1 MARSDC
7 ETAERRRFPWAGWS
21 DAKLLA
27 MRICDLGLSLEGTWL
42 EEPIGVICAELEARG
57 LRVRPHFWLS
67 GEWFSPD
74 GVPGVA
80 VPFFLA
86 HPRLMR
92 LERKQMLEVE
102 GARRAE
108 CLKLLRHE
116 AGHAVHHAFCLQRRR
131 LWQKTFGSSSR
142 RYPEAYRPNP
152 ASRRYV
158 LHLDY
163 WYAQAHPAEDFAET
177 FAVWLTPGSNWRR
190 RYRGWPALRKLEY
203 VEELMKELAGR
214 APLVRSRTRVDPLPR
229 LEETLEEYYA
239 AKHAR
244 FEQLTTNV
252 YDGDLQRLFVAGPS
266 GGVPASQFL
275 RRHRA
280 RLRRMVARGTGTHE
294 YALDI
299 LIKEMMQR
307 CRVLGLRATESSDG
321 LLVDL
326 AILLAAR
333 SVEYLLRGREWH
345 AL

>member
-1 MARSDC
+1 MTRMTTDGGGQRNFPWEKRSDK
-7 ETAERRRFPWAGWS
+7 
-21 DAKLLA
+21 KLLA
-27 MRICDLGLSLEGTWL
+27 MRIRDLGLGLEGTWL
-42 EEPIGVICAELEARG
+42 EEPIGVVCAELEARG

-86 HPRLMR
+86 HPRLIR

-102 GARRAE
+102 GGRRSE

-116 AGHAVHHAFCLQRRR
+116 AGHAVHHAFRLHRRR
-131 LWQKTFGSSSR
+131 RWQEVFGKSSR

-163 WYAQAHPAEDFAET
+163 WYAQAHPDEDFAES
-177 FAVWLTPGSNWRR
+177 FAVWLTPGSNWRK
-190 RYRGWPALRKLEY
+190 RYHDWPALRKLEY
-203 VEELMKELAGR
+203 VDQLMRELASR
-214 APLVRSRTRVDPLPR
+214 SPLVRSRACIDPLSAV
-229 LEETLEEYYA
+229 EETLGEYYA

-244 FEQLTTNV
+244 FENLTTNV
-252 YDGDLQRLFVAGPS
+252 YDGDLQRLFVANTE
-266 GGVPASQFL
+266 GGISAAQFL
-275 RRHRA
+275 HRSRA

-299 LIKEMMQR
+299 LIKEMIQR
-307 CRVLGLRATESSDG
+307 CRVLGLRATAPADA

-333 SVEYLLRGREWH
+333 SVEYLLRAREWH
-345 AL
+345 IL

>member
-1 MARSDC
+1 VKRATTSGGG
-7 ETAERRRFPWAGWS
+7 RRHFAWANWN
-21 DAKLLA
+21 DEKLLA
-27 MRICDLGLSLEGTWL
+27 MRICNLGLKLEGTWL
-42 EEPIGVICAELEARG
+42 EDPIGVVCAELEARG

-74 GVPGVA
+74 RVPGVA

-92 LERKQMLEVE
+92 LERAQMLEVE
-102 GARRAE
+102 GARRGD

-131 LWQKTFGSSSR
+131 RWQKVFGSCSR

-163 WYAQAHPAEDFAET
+163 WYAQAHPAEDFAES
-177 FAVWLTPGSNWRR
+177 FAVWLTPGSNWRK
-190 RYRGWPALRKLEY
+190 RYRGWPAVRKVEY
-203 VEELMKELAGR
+203 VDDLMNELAGR
-214 APLVRSRTRVDPLPR
+214 RPLVSSRARVDR
-229 LEETLEEYYA
+229 LASIEDTLADYYA
-239 AKHAR
+239 AKHSR

-252 YDGDLQRLFVAGPS
+252 YDGDLQRLFVAETGD
-266 GGVPASQFL
+266 GIAASQFL
-275 RRHRA
+275 RRYRA

-299 LIKEMMQR
+299 LIKEMIQR
-307 CRVLGLRATESSDG
+307 CRVLGLRATAPADA

-333 SVEYLLRGREWH
+333 SVEYVLRGREWH